1 MSTEKSN
8 RKNTTFHIV
17 YKKVCL
23 AITFTFILCE
33 NALPYDKTEKI
44 KLFLSIEKSSLL
56 RSMSKKIIMSLI
68 LIDRR

>member
-1 MSTEKSN
+1 MSTEKSS

-44 KLFLSIEKSSLL
+44 KLFL
-56 RSMSKKIIMSLI
+56 
-68 LIDRR
+68 